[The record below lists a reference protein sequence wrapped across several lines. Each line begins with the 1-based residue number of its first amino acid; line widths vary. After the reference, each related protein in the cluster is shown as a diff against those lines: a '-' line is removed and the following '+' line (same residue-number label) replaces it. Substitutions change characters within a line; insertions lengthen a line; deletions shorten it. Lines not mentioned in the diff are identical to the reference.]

1 MINIFLLN
9 TSHALG
15 SFENVNEEISEM
27 MDISTETNI
36 TIKKMYMDLH
46 NGNGTMIEVSIIS
59 FFLAL
64 HRFV

>member
-36 TIKKMYMDLH
+36 TIKKMYMDLQ
-46 NGNGTMIEVSIIS
+46 
-59 FFLAL
+59 
-64 HRFV
+64 